1 MKLSSKDK
9 PMVSMSW
16 LIEIFLRG
24 LTDNKNVPES
34 KKEQYEKL
42 QIKYQEAFD
51 IVAAINKEFE
61 SEIDSVFGVD
71 FKDDLVDVTTILSI
85 LYMTTPINKMLS
97 YLRWVGQR
105 YLLDKNSER
114 LKKESESKKEDD

>member
-24 LTDNKNVPES
+24 LTDNKDVPES

-114 LKKESESKKEDD
+114 LKKESKSKKEDD